1 MKRKTTYKKT
11 DSASRLSF
19 DWLTI
24 GLYTALVLFGCFN
37 IYAACYSEEHKFIFD
52 IASQHGKQI
61 LWIGIA
67 AVVAFVTLYIEP
79 RIFSNTAYIIYAIAL
94 GLLVLTLFLAV
105 TVNGGKSW
113 IDLGFFR
120 LQPSEFAKFATALAL
135 AKYVGSIDVK
145 INSSKGRLI
154 AAAMILVPAGLIL
167 LQHDTG
173 SALVFAAF
181 VLPLFR
187 EGLTKYVLIFAAVA
201 VTLFVLALVLN
212 KFIVMGIVLAVCIAY
227 LFLWLN
233 RRSRKTYIN
242 TALIFVLSCVFV
254 FSVDFAFQ
262 KVLEPHQRER
272 IDVLLG
278 KTQDFKGVGYNVHQS
293 KIAIGSGGFH
303 GKGFLHGT
311 ITKADFVPEQETDF
325 IFCTVGEEG
334 GFIGSAAVVILYVAL
349 LLRLVRLAERQRS
362 TFARF
367 YGYSVVSILFVHFF
381 INIGMVLGLVPVI
394 GIPLP
399 FFSYGGSS
407 LLAFTILLFVF
418 IKQDSYRAQLL

>member
-1 MKRKTTYKKT
+1 MKGKIKYKRP
-11 DSASRLSF
+11 DSTSHLRF
-19 DWLTI
+19 DWVTI
-24 GLYTALVLFGCFN
+24 ALYAALVVFGWVN
-37 IYAACYSEEHKFIFD
+37 IYAACYSEGHKFVFD
-52 IASQHGKQI
+52 LASQHGRQLI
-61 LWIGIA
+61 WIGLA
-67 AVVAFVTLYIEP
+67 TLVAFITLYTEP
-79 RIFSNTAYIIYAIAL
+79 RIFSNTAYIIYAFFL
-94 GLLVLTLFLAV
+94 GLLLVTLVVARA
-105 TVNGGKSW
+105 VNGGNSW
-113 IDLGFFR
+113 IDLGPFK

-135 AKYVGSIDVK
+135 AKYAGSLDVK
-145 INSSKGRLI
+145 INSVKGRLI
-154 AAAMILVPAGLIL
+154 TFAIILVPAALVL

-173 SALVFAAF
+173 STLVFAAF

-187 EGLTKYVLIFAAVA
+187 EGLTKYVLIFAGVA
-201 VTLFVLALVLN
+201 VVLFVLALVLN
-212 KFIVMGIVLAVCIAY
+212 KYIVMGIVLAACLAY

-233 RRSRKTYIN
+233 RRSRRSYIN
-242 TALIFVLSCVFV
+242 TAAVFLLSCLFV
-254 FSVDFAFQ
+254 FSVDFVFN

-293 KIAIGSGGFH
+293 KIAIGSGGFF
-303 GKGFLHGT
+303 GKGFLKGT

-334 GFIGSAAVVILYVAL
+334 GFLGSATLVILYVAL
-349 LLRLVRLAERQRS
+349 LLRLVKLAERQRS

-367 YGYSVVSILFVHFF
+367 YGYSVVGILFIHFF

-407 LLAFTILLFVF
+407 LLAFTLLLFVF
-418 IKQDSYRAQLL
+418 IKQDTYRAQLL

>member
-1 MKRKTTYKKT
+1 MKERTNYKRS
-11 DSASRLSF
+11 DSSSHLRF
-19 DWLTI
+19 DWVTI
-24 GLYTALVLFGCFN
+24 ALYIALVAFGWFN
-37 IYAACYSEEHKFIFD
+37 IYAACFSEEHSFVFD
-52 IASQHGKQI
+52 LASQHGKQL
-61 LWIGIA
+61 LWIGIS
-67 AVVAFVTLYIEP
+67 AVVSFIILYIEP
-79 RIFSNTAYIIYAIAL
+79 RILSDTAYIIYGLAL
-94 GLLVLTLFLAV
+94 ALLVLTIFLAV

-135 AKYVGSIDVK
+135 AKYAGSLDVK
-145 INSSKGRLI
+145 INSAKGRLT
-154 AAAMILVPAGLIL
+154 ALALILVPAVLIL

-181 VLPLFR
+181 VIPLFR
-187 EGLTKYVLIFAAVA
+187 EGLTRYVLIFSGMAVI
-201 VTLFVLALVLN
+201 LFVLALVLN
-212 KFIVMGIVLAVCIAY
+212 KYIVMAIVLAVCLAY

-233 RRSRKTYIN
+233 RRTRKSYIY
-242 TALIFVLSCVFV
+242 TAVVFVVSCLFV

-293 KIAIGSGGFH
+293 KIAIGSGGFF
-303 GKGFLHGT
+303 GKGFLKGT

-334 GFIGSAAVVILYVAL
+334 GFIGSAALVILYLAL
-349 LLRLVRLAERQRS
+349 LLRLVKLAERQRS

-367 YGYSVVSILFVHFF
+367 YGYSVVSIFFIHFF

-407 LLAFTILLFVF
+407 LLAFSILLFVF
-418 IKQDSYRAQLL
+418 VKQDSYRAQLL